1 MIVLNRCDLY
11 LKKHWNFKNTEYRF
25 VAYKLTKNNLL
36 QLKNINI
43 INSKTLTCE
52 LDQFIKIE
60 NILCLRKHEK
70 DKLFSKCTVILWTII

>member
-1 MIVLNRCDLY
+1 MRSLF
-11 LKKHWNFKNTEYRF
+11 KKKYWNFKNTEYRF

-36 QLKNINI
+36 QFKNINI

-60 NILCLRKHEK
+60 NILYLRKHEK
-70 DKLFSKCTVILWTII
+70 NKLFSKCTVALWTII